1 MNRRWDLTDLEFAVL
16 WERINGGDLP
26 KPFSYVSRTR
36 GLSAYERE
44 KLLAWERLRHL
55 ADDGL
60 RDVFEAM
67 HRPEA
72 YVVVHGWCDHDTRNP
87 AKRVRARAVRS
98 ATHGYLLRQL
108 PGETVWHSGGFTIEE
123 CGPFGIAEAVVRVLP
138 ERGAGR
144 LGAIPILTDRVDD
157 HERFRSVPD
166 SRVTMPNR
174 ESPADRSATFF
185 ALPAELTGA
194 ITVHQG
200 YSAFGPRGILEQAM
214 LWRDLP
220 GDGRYV
226 IVLDRAPTAMGIG
239 TRRLVALVDA
249 AVERMRDRADSHWEA
264 G

>member
-1 MNRRWDLTDLEFAVL
+1 MNRSWDLTDLEFAVL
-16 WERINGGDLP
+16 WERINRSDLP
-26 KPFSYVSRTR
+26 KPFSYISGTR
-36 GLSAYERE
+36 GLSDYERE
-44 KLLAWERLRHL
+44 KLAVWDRLRDEV
-55 ADDGL
+55 DDGL

-72 YVVVHGWCDHDTRNP
+72 YVVVHGWCDHDTENP
-87 AKRVRARAVRS
+87 ATRVRAMRS
-98 ATHGYLLRQL
+98 ATHGYLLRQR
-108 PGETVWHSGGFTIEE
+108 PGETVWHSGGFSIEE
-123 CGPFGIAEAVVRVLP
+123 CGPHGLAEAVVRVLP
-138 ERGAGR
+138 EQRAGR
-144 LGAIPILTDRVDD
+144 LGAIPILTDQIDD

-166 SRVTMPNR
+166 SRVTMPSR
-174 ESPADRSATFF
+174 ESPADRSAAFF
-185 ALPAELTGA
+185 AIPADLTGA

-226 IVLDRAPTAMGIG
+226 IVLDQAPTAMGIG

>member
-1 MNRRWDLTDLEFAVL
+1 MNRSWDLTDLEFAVL
-16 WERINGGDLP
+16 WERINRSDLP
-26 KPFSYVSRTR
+26 RPFSFISRTR
-36 GLSAYERE
+36 KLSDYERE
-44 KLLAWERLRHL
+44 KLEVWDRMRPEV
-55 ADDGL
+55 DDCL
-60 RDVFEAM
+60 RDVFVAM

-72 YVVVHGWCDHDTRNP
+72 YVVVLGWCDHDTQNP

-123 CGPFGIAEAVVRVLP
+123 CGPHGIAEAVVRILP
-138 ERGAGR
+138 ERQAGR
-144 LGAIPILTDRVDD
+144 LGSIPILTDQVDD

-166 SRVTMPNR
+166 SRVTMPNQD
-174 ESPADRSATFF
+174 SPADRSAKFF

-220 GDGRYV
+220 DDGRYV

-239 TRRLVALVDA
+239 TRRLVALIDA